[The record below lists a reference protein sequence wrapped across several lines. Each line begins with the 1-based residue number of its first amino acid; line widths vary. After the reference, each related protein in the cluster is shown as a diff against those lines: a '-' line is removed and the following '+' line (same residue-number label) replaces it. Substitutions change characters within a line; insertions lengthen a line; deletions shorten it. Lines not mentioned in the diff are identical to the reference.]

1 LDGRAL
7 TVTSAPR
14 ARSGGR
20 ILIDQLALHGTD
32 VIYGVP
38 GESYLDA
45 LDALHDS
52 PIRFVNARHE
62 AGAANMAEADGKLT
76 GRPGVCFVTRGPG
89 ATHGS
94 IGVHTAYA
102 DSTPMI
108 FLVGQVPR
116 GHLGREALQE
126 LDLRA
131 AFAPLAKWS
140 EQVEQTAAIPELLQ
154 RAFAV
159 ATSGRPGPVV
169 LALPEDVLA
178 ERASVADA
186 APLPRATAPPAAR
199 ELQRVR
205 ERLARASRP
214 LMIVGGGGWSAE
226 TARRA
231 QAFAEASALP
241 VACSF
246 RCQDYFD
253 NSSSSYAG
261 HLTTATDPALA
272 RRVREADVLLV
283 VGDPLGDVTTGGYTL
298 IEAPDPRQDLIHVH
312 AEPRELGRVFA
323 PAISV
328 VSDSAA
334 FFASIE
340 PLDGSGWADATARA
354 RAAQEAW
361 SVPQPGPW
369 RLDLGLVVRQA
380 AERLAREGI
389 VAGDAGNFSGW
400 VSRYADFR
408 RYPSQLM
415 PQSGAMGYAVPAAL
429 AAKLRHP
436 ERPVVCFVGDG
447 GFQMSGLELA
457 TAAQE
462 GVAIVVIV
470 VNNAMYGTIRM
481 HQERRYPGRVV
492 ATDLRNPDFPA
503 IARACGADGEL
514 IERTDQFMPALERAL
529 ASDRSTLLELR
540 TAPEAIS
547 PSETISSIRAGRP
560 DAGAAG

>member
-1 LDGRAL
+1 MGTRP
-7 TVTSAPR
+7 SPS
-14 ARSGGR
+14 RSGGQ
-20 ILIDQLALHGTD
+20 ILVDQLALHGTD
-32 VIYGVP
+32 MIFGVP
-38 GESYLDA
+38 GESYLAA

-131 AFAPLAKWS
+131 VFAPLAKWA
-140 EQVEQTAAIPELLQ
+140 EQARDAAQIPELVR
-154 RAFAV
+154 RAFEV

-178 ERASVADA
+178 ERATVADA
-186 APLPRATAPPAAR
+186 APHVPARVLPAPR
-199 ELQRVR
+199 ELAHVR

-214 LMIVGGGGWSAE
+214 LMIVGGGGWSAV

-231 QAFAEASALP
+231 QAFAEASALA

-272 RRVREADVLLV
+272 QRLREADVLLV
-283 VGDPLGDVTTGGYTL
+283 VGDPLGDVTTGGYAL
-298 IEAPDPRQDLIHVH
+298 IEAPQPHQDLIHVH
-312 AEPRELGRVFA
+312 PEPRELGRVFA
-323 PAISV
+323 PAISL

-334 FFASIE
+334 FFESVE
-340 PLDGSGWADATARA
+340 PVDGGGWADATSRA
-354 RAAQEAW
+354 RGEQQAW

-369 RLDLGLVVRQA
+369 QLDLGLVARQA
-380 AERLAREGI
+380 AERLAGEGI

-415 PQSGAMGYAVPAAL
+415 PQSGAMGYAVPAAV
-429 AAKLRHP
+429 AAKLREP
-436 ERPVVCFVGDG
+436 GRPVVCFVGDG

-462 GVAIVVIV
+462 GAAIVVIV

-503 IARACGADGEL
+503 LARACGADGEL

-540 TAPEAIS
+540 TSPEAIS
-547 PSETISSIRAGRP
+547 PSETISSIRAGAP
-560 DAGAAG
+560 GTDPSA